1 MRWRGQEGGPPTK
14 GVAVIG
20 TVQILVIG
28 YRQSRLPEAIE
39 QEVSLLKSSPAV
51 RLLDVYAIAKG
62 KDRVLTE
69 YGIEAFGKFDG
80 EAIRRLLR
88 SSGAA
93 RVISSYAVDSSGFLV
108 QGTPIPDLKESVP
121 PGTNAVIL
129 LIEHLWARPLEDA
142 MRNGDAFPLA
152 GGWAGRDALTEV
164 GLGMD
169 EPDFVTPES

>member
-1 MRWRGQEGGPPTK
+1 MRRRGQEGGPPTK

-28 YRQSRLPEAIE
+28 YKQSSLPEAIE
-39 QEVSLLKSSPAV
+39 QQVSLLGSSPAV
-51 RLLDVYAIAKG
+51 RLIDIYAIAKG

-69 YGIEAFGKFDG
+69 YEIQAFGKFDG
-80 EAIRRLLR
+80 ETIRRLLR

-93 RVISSYAVDSSGFLV
+93 RVISSYSADSSGFLV
-108 QGTPIPDLKESVP
+108 EGTSIPDLKESVP
-121 PGTNAVIL
+121 LGTNAVIL

-152 GGWAGRDALTEV
+152 GGWAGRDALTAA

-169 EPDFVTPES
+169 EPDLRHA